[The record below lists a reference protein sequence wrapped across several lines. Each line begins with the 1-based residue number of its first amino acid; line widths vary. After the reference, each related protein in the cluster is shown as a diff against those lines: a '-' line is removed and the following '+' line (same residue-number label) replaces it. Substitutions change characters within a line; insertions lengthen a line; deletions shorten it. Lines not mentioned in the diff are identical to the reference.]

1 MSILKKAISK
11 KSAKA
16 ENQFNE
22 EEIEFLLKML
32 AECKF
37 SGKDVQ
43 LVYNVAV
50 KLQNQLSD

>member
-1 MSILKKAISK
+1 MSILKKAITK
-11 KSAKA
+11 KAKS
-16 ENQFNE
+16 EDNLTTE
-22 EEIEFLLKML
+22 ETEFLLKML

-50 KLQNQLSD
+50 KLQNQLVD

>member
-11 KSAKA
+11 KSKS
-16 ENQFNE
+16 EDDLTTE
-22 EEIEFLLKML
+22 EELEFLLKML

-50 KLQNQLSD
+50 KLQNQLV